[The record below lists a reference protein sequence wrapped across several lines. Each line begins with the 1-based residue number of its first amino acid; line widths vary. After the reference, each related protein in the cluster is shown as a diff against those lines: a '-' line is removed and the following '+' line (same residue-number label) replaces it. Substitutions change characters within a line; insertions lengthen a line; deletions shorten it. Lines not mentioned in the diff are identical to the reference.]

1 MYIYIYIH
9 TYTDIYRH
17 IPISISICQYINMSI
32 YQYINRIYI
41 YIHIIWYI
49 LYIYTL
55 QIIHGDIVVM
65 TSSAFSVG
73 TTCARCRAGGPYQ
86 GVPSSGRLEPGA
98 LLWMVRF
105 ILINVESLGMSI
117 NYYLKNMYP
126 SMIQCINTYIYILTY
141 IYIIINIY
149 IFNMIIYSYWC
160 QYRRCPYVSI

>member
-1 MYIYIYIH
+1 MYIYIYTH
-9 TYTDIYRH
+9 TLTYIDTYQY
-17 IPISISICQYINMSI
+17 PYQYVNISICPYINISI
-32 YQYINRIYI
+32 EYIYI
-41 YIHIIWYI
+41 YISYDIYYI
-49 LYIYTL
+49 YIYTL
-55 QIIHGDIVVM
+55 QIIHGEIVVM

-126 SMIQCINTYIYILTY
+126 SMIQCINTYIYIYYHIY
-141 IYIIINIY
+141 IYIIIYIY
-149 IFNMIIYSYWC
+149 I
-160 QYRRCPYVSI
+160 